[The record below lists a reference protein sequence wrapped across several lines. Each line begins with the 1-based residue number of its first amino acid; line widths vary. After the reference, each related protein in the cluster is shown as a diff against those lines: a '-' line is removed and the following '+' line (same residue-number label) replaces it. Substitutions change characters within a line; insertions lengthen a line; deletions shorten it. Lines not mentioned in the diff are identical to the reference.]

1 MSAHEL
7 NSLKAEEMMQTKAF
21 LVYKDRLIE
30 YFRSFVKSLQV
41 NVGMIEIYIKNVE
54 EDKLKTILN

>member
-7 NSLKAEEMMQTKAF
+7 NSSKAEEMMQTKAF

-30 YFRSFVKSLQV
+30 YLRSFVKSLQV
-41 NVGMIEIYIKNVE
+41 NVGMIETYIKNVE